1 MTTAHQMDLLQQ
13 LSPDERARLAELEEQ
28 VLVGASAALL
38 AGRALAEIRD
48 AQLYRAEFATFE
60 EYVLARFRFSRPRA
74 YQLIDYAAAAGE
86 FEAQGLPLPPERITR
101 ALGGV
106 LPQDY
111 QIVLDVTRA
120 TTGKAHPSSADVQAV
135 ADTVRDMASG
145 MVEHPDTR
153 EPTAFAALPPDR
165 RAEAVTQAVQR
176 GAQDRRDFQG
186 TDDVKPVD
194 WLDGLRSLAQVE
206 LLGTAEGWQVTAT
219 DRSSGERHEG
229 PVRKTFWDAIR
240 HARAMWEGE
249 VDRDP
254 E

>member
-1 MTTAHQMDLLQQ
+1 M
-13 LSPDERARLAELEEQ
+13 SPDERARLAELEEQ

-38 AGRALAEIRD
+38 AGRALTEIRD
-48 AQLYRAEFATFE
+48 ARLYRGEFASFE
-60 EYVLARFRFSRPRA
+60 QYALARFGFSRPRA

-86 FEAQGLPLPPERITR
+86 FAVLNLPLPPERITR

-106 LPQDY
+106 LPEDY

-135 ADTVRDMASG
+135 ADVNRAMAEG
-145 MVEHPDTR
+145 AHIEHPDTGK
-153 EPTAFAALPPDR
+153 PVPYSSLPPK
-165 RAEAVTQAVQR
+165 QR
-176 GAQDRRDFQG
+176 GPALATAVRRGSQDRRDFQG

-194 WLDGLRSLAQVE
+194 WLDDLRSLAQVE
-206 LLGTAEGWQVTAT
+206 LLGTVEGWQVIAT
-219 DRSSGERHEG
+219 DRSSGERREG

-249 VDRDP
+249 RDRAP